1 MERINHAPIR
11 DVEFEAS
18 VENIIAKIKNLKEL
32 DPVEKHITIT
42 SLEKQIRKRLIK
54 IEEGNLIRYQCPTC
68 GESYSL
74 ARIESWRKTG
84 KHYPEIAKLFSDLEK
99 QDGES

>member
-1 MERINHAPIR
+1 MERVNHAPIR

-32 DPVEKHITIT
+32 DSVEKHTTIT

-54 IEEGNLIRYQCPTC
+54 IEEDNLIRYQCPTC
-68 GESYSL
+68 GKKYWMKSMLSCEHCGQLLIYGS
-74 ARIESWRKTG
+74 EEDK
-84 KHYPEIAKLFSDLEK
+84 
-99 QDGES
+99 

>member
-1 MERINHAPIR
+1 MERVNHAPIR

-32 DPVEKHITIT
+32 DPVEKHTTIT

-54 IEEGNLIRYQCPTC
+54 IEEDNLIRYQCPTC
-68 GESYSL
+68 GEKYWMKSMLSCEYCGQL
-74 ARIESWRKTG
+74 LIYGRED
-84 KHYPEIAKLFSDLEK
+84 EV
-99 QDGES
+99 

>member
-1 MERINHAPIR
+1 MERVNHAPIR

-32 DPVEKHITIT
+32 DSAEKHITIT

-68 GESYSL
+68 GV
-74 ARIESWRKTG
+74 
-84 KHYPEIAKLFSDLEK
+84 KHWMKSMLSCEYCGQLLIYGREDAS
-99 QDGES
+99 

>member
-1 MERINHAPIR
+1 MKRVNHAPIR

-32 DPVEKHITIT
+32 DSVEKYTTIT

-54 IEEGNLIRYQCPTC
+54 IEEDNIIRYQCPTC
-68 GESYSL
+68 GEKYWMKSMLSCEYCGQL
-74 ARIESWRKTG
+74 LIYGRED
-84 KHYPEIAKLFSDLEK
+84 EV
-99 QDGES
+99 

>member
-1 MERINHAPIR
+1 MKRVNHAPIR

-32 DPVEKHITIT
+32 DPVEKHTTIT

-54 IEEGNLIRYQCPTC
+54 IEEDNLIRYQCPTC
-68 GESYSL
+68 GEKYWMKSMLSCEYCGQL
-74 ARIESWRKTG
+74 LIYGRED
-84 KHYPEIAKLFSDLEK
+84 EV
-99 QDGES
+99 

>member
-32 DPVEKHITIT
+32 DSVEKHITIT

-68 GESYSL
+68 GEKYWMKSMLSCEYCGQLLIYGREDAS
-74 ARIESWRKTG
+74 
-84 KHYPEIAKLFSDLEK
+84 
-99 QDGES
+99 

>member
-1 MERINHAPIR
+1 MERVNHAPIR

-32 DPVEKHITIT
+32 DSVEKHTTIT

-54 IEEGNLIRYQCPTC
+54 IEEDNLIRYQCPTC
-68 GESYSL
+68 GHMYWMKSMLSCEHCGQLLIY
-74 ARIESWRKTG
+74 G
-84 KHYPEIAKLFSDLEK
+84 N
-99 QDGES
+99 GEDK